1 MINNG
6 SSVFRTSSS
15 SQASQDEPAVCDFV
29 KPKRGENEINSCEN
43 KPDIEEK
50 HEKGNFNN
58 TASFKGERL

>member
-15 SQASQDEPAVCDFV
+15 SQASQDEPAVCDCV

-50 HEKGNFNN
+50 HEKRKFQ
-58 TASFKGERL
+58 